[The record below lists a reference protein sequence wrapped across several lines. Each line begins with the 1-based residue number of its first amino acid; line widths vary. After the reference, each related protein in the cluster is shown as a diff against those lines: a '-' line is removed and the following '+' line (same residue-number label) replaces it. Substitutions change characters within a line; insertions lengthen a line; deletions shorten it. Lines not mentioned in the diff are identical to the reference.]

1 MAVPLFIFAAI
12 MCRFIENIWDWNS
25 VEKLIKILR
34 YRSFKDLTPL
44 KTTYLSVFNKIFQD
58 NSTKSKKESR
68 IQEFRNIVDFIILF
82 VESLSSA
89 FLAVLLNI
97 SRIDVDRRLRTL
109 HFVLRVSNDPKI
121 FVRLFHLSFRD
132 FLLDSEINQS
142 EFRINENETHKN
154 LAFRCIDLLSRT
166 SSLKEDICSLKKLD
180 IHRLDV
186 DRQLIEKC
194 LSAEMQYACRFWAHH
209 LESEKCRITNHDK
222 IHKFLNQRFLYWVE
236 ALSIIERVI
245 DSIEAIINLQNLLEV
260 KQSSLHS
267 QRWLIWSSL
276 TINLFSAASWSMQN
290 AFF

>member
-1 MAVPLFIFAAI
+1 M
-12 MCRFIENIWDWNS
+12 
-25 VEKLIKILR
+25 
-34 YRSFKDLTPL
+34 TPL

-194 LSAEMQYACRFWAHH
+194 LSAEMQYACRF
-209 LESEKCRITNHDK
+209 
-222 IHKFLNQRFLYWVE
+222 
-236 ALSIIERVI
+236 
-245 DSIEAIINLQNLLEV
+245 
-260 KQSSLHS
+260 
-267 QRWLIWSSL
+267 
-276 TINLFSAASWSMQN
+276 
-290 AFF
+290 